1 MWTAKNRQGFLGI
14 TCSFLDKNFTLHEI
28 ILTIE
33 YVRYPHTSEN
43 ISDTL
48 FYILDEWDLREKVHI
63 IVTDN
68 GANIKKA
75 IKDIGTISKNIKWQ
89 SCAAHTLQLIV
100 GKELNLVKLLVL
112 KAKRLID
119 FFLRPKQ
126 SERLEEIQKKS
137 YHIIEVDTGET
148 SDFLLHVI
156 ADISTRWNSS
166 YYAWTRL
173 VKVKGYIQALLP
185 ELENDSDQSAKKDG
199 KYLRSIMLSLDEW
212 DLLQELIIVLE
223 QATRHLGGE
232 KYVTYKNNNNQKKQN
247 QIDLNQSLNTKDM
260 LDKVK
265 KNLYNAMY
273 FYWQFLSEYYMISTI
288 LDPRIKCVNDELE
301 KDEELLRQ
309 KYEHYYQDQ
318 LQTPIKSR
326 SVSPISLEH
335 LPTSQPS
342 IFAIFEQNQPKVYD
356 EIKKYLQE
364 DKISFNQNP
373 FEWWAN
379 KKIKYPI
386 SAKIARIYLV
396 VPATSTPSERLFSDA
411 GNLLTLPI
419 SI

>member
-1 MWTAKNRQGFLGI
+1 
-14 TCSFLDKNFTLHEI
+14 
-28 ILTIE
+28 
-33 YVRYPHTSEN
+33 
-43 ISDTL
+43 
-48 FYILDEWDLREKVHI
+48 
-63 IVTDN
+63 
-68 GANIKKA
+68 
-75 IKDIGTISKNIKWQ
+75 
-89 SCAAHTLQLIV
+89 
-100 GKELNLVKLLVL
+100 
-112 KAKRLID
+112 
-119 FFLRPKQ
+119 
-126 SERLEEIQKKS
+126 
-137 YHIIEVDTGET
+137 
-148 SDFLLHVI
+148 
-156 ADISTRWNSS
+156 
-166 YYAWTRL
+166 
-173 VKVKGYIQALLP
+173 
-185 ELENDSDQSAKKDG
+185 
-199 KYLRSIMLSLDEW
+199 
-212 DLLQELIIVLE
+212 
-223 QATRHLGGE
+223 
-232 KYVTYKNNNNQKKQN
+232 
-247 QIDLNQSLNTKDM
+247 
-260 LDKVK
+260 
-265 KNLYNAMY
+265 MY

-411 GNLLTLPI
+411 GNLLSAKRTRMDAEFFKHMIFLNKNHRSNEKKSDFTLFKIALPI